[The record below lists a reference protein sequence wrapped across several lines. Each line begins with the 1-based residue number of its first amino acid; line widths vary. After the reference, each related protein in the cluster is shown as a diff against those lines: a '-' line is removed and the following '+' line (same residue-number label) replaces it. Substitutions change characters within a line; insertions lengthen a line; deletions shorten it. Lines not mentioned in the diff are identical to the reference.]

1 EFVEWTGDITSTE
14 NPVQITIDEAKTVKA
29 KFMRYFD
36 YKVPSHD
43 WENNT
48 PWISVYEKIF
58 ESGFE
63 KHHSISHA
71 NTFWGIA
78 DFNFDGFLDVN
89 LGIPDNDEIPIDF
102 NIFILN
108 DGNGSYYSDN
118 NFPYESTGE
127 VLGSRKTIVGDF
139 NGDSKPDVFRPAG
152 AHDNLSYPHIIM
164 SNENKYKQKIVD
176 EAPLLQPHTIS
187 SGDIDNDGD
196 LDIFLSQAGEQ
207 DGFLINDGNANFQWK
222 WISEVI
228 EDFES
233 GHLYPNNKYGYYGFW
248 SSEMTDVDKDGYV
261 DLILGGSYKK
271 EVYDSALEGPAVFWG
286 DGTGKFYLN
295 NSTTLF
301 IAKDIDYSNG
311 RSISLSHDYAV
322 NDVDGDGINDI
333 AIFSECSS
341 QDENNYWLYHFIKG
355 TGDRN
360 FIDKTKEWLPENN
373 IKNSINHVWIKLM
386 DVDNNGKIDLVE
398 SEPKIWLYTSQWRNS
413 LRWEWNGSKFDKIN

>member
-1 EFVEWTGDITSTE
+1 MTG
-14 NPVQITIDEAKTVKA
+14 V
-29 KFMRYFD
+29 
-36 YKVPSHD
+36 
-43 WENNT
+43 
-48 PWISVYEKIF
+48 
-58 ESGFE
+58 
-63 KHHSISHA
+63 
-71 NTFWGIA
+71 
-78 DFNFDGFLDVN
+78 
-89 LGIPDNDEIPIDF
+89 DN
-102 NIFILN
+102 
-108 DGNGSYYSDN
+108 
-118 NFPYESTGE
+118 
-127 VLGSRKTIVGDF
+127 
-139 NGDSKPDVFRPAG
+139 
-152 AHDNLSYPHIIM
+152 H
-164 SNENKYKQKIVD
+164 
-176 EAPLLQPHTIS
+176 
-187 SGDIDNDGD
+187 
-196 LDIFLSQAGEQ
+196 
-207 DGFLINDGNANFQWK
+207 W
-222 WISEVI
+222 
-228 EDFES
+228 
-233 GHLYPNNKYGYYGFW
+233 
-248 SSEMTDVDKDGYV
+248 YV